1 MARSN
6 VLFQEQ
12 QFHSKGANRSAL
24 RETEN
29 TILITQHF
37 GWEILP
43 KRLQKAYVCYFP
55 TTAPNRAAFIV
66 FSLTQ
71 YKLSILAYYIFL
83 LPLLVLESWKNS
95 QAADGRILLPY
106 HHKQIFSLLLY
117 GQLVVSHC
125 TLTITDFVEVFCC
138 CLFLATRFLLIENS
152 SQMKVW
158 KKYIH
163 WRAGLNLAKHD
174 EKVLKEKYKHY
185 VLLNGSCPESIK
197 PQQLRTHFFFQMSC
211 PTILDAESRNQGC
224 NCSRLVMILNEVSD
238 LDYN

>member
-1 MARSN
+1 MRMARSN

-12 QFHSKGANRSAL
+12 QFHAKGANRSAL
-24 RETEN
+24 RETDN

-55 TTAPNRAAFIV
+55 TTAPNRAASLV

-71 YKLSILAYYIFL
+71 YKLIFPAYYIFL

-117 GQLVVSHC
+117 GQLVVFHC

-138 CLFLATRFLLIENS
+138 CLFLATLFS
-152 SQMKVW
+152 SHRKFKSDQSV
-158 KKYIH
+158 KKIYPLEG
-163 WRAGLNLAKHD
+163 R
-174 EKVLKEKYKHY
+174 
-185 VLLNGSCPESIK
+185 PESGKTWWKGLEGEI
-197 PQQLRTHFFFQMSC
+197 
-211 PTILDAESRNQGC
+211 
-224 NCSRLVMILNEVSD
+224 
-238 LDYN
+238 